1 MLSMTTRTLGLY
13 AATLLVLFVATA
25 ELAPAQS
32 KAGTT
37 MNAVVSVSGMACQ
50 DMCAPALQRGLAKL
64 PDVKAVTVS
73 AEQGQRSSPSRCQ
86 RRSPTRRSSRRSP
99 RRASLPPRSCG
110 RRAVENK
117 GLFETAI
124 NSLCGVSHS
133 AGRRCACQLEVE
145 GELV

>member
-50 DMCAPALQRGLAKL
+50 DMCAPTLQRRLAKL

-73 AEQGQRSSPSRCQ
+73 AEQGQAVVTFAL
-86 RRSPTRRSSRRSP
+86 PTKVTDKAIEQAVTEAGFTATKIVWKESSR
-99 RRASLPPRSCG
+99 
-110 RRAVENK
+110 K
-117 GLFETAI
+117 
-124 NSLCGVSHS
+124 
-133 AGRRCACQLEVE
+133 
-145 GELV
+145 